1 MYDVKNYWKKIANNE
16 TCSEEDCIYISHFG
30 LIFKSICEIRIFLF
44 VMTGI
49 QDEIESFIQQLST
62 LPKTLASEKELV
74 EIHAEMDQQSKLFF
88 RKELNEISRINGV
101 RNDEGIDVAAVSSD
115 EGQINSTDQ
124 MSYENHLPVSND
136 NEDEMFYGSA
146 DHPQSRDV
154 VDPETSV
161 ELVLS
166 GTLRHD
172 LNCRRTL
179 TKGLSKILCSFERNH
194 YKYVKT
200 PRRISDR
207 SFYVKLNRVGNY
219 SEKIT
224 TGKNTKRLVKKYTA
238 PKALKLPA
246 PNKRMKKKTVINK
259 EAKVNYS
266 DNQTKQISGQNKE
279 VTKLNNTQPKQPQVI
294 IHCCG
299 KQTNP
304 QKRKPNVNTNKQNS
318 RPRKQV
324 KSFYFKGEKSLANA
338 TASKHSSPRG
348 LHETVSYIPPKSP
361 FNLIQEKLYDKP
373 WQLLIATIFLN
384 KTTGSAAKPVFW
396 KFVEQFPT
404 AESVVNADW
413 KVIADLMEPLGLHQ
427 RRAKNIIRFS
437 DEYLN
442 KRWKYPIELYGIG
455 KYGNDSYR
463 IFCLGQWK
471 TVEPNDHK
479 LNSYHQWLVEQ
490 NKLNNSE

>member
-16 TCSEEDCIYISHFG
+16 TCSDEDCIYISHFG
-30 LIFKSICEIRIFLF
+30 LIFNSITEIRIFLF

-62 LPKTLASEKELV
+62 LPKTFASEKELV

-88 RKELNEISRINGV
+88 RKELNKISRINGV
-101 RNDEGIDVAAVSSD
+101 RTDERIDVAAVSSD
-115 EGQINSTDQ
+115 EGQTNSEDQ
-124 MSYENHLPVSND
+124 MSYD
-136 NEDEMFYGSA
+136 SA
-146 DHPQSRDV
+146 DHAQSKDV
-154 VDPETSV
+154 VDPVSSV

-166 GTLRHD
+166 GTLGHD
-172 LNCRRTL
+172 VNCRRTL
-179 TKGLSKILCSFERNH
+179 TKGLSKILCSFKRNH

-219 SEKIT
+219 SEKNT
-224 TGKNTKRLVKKYTA
+224 TGKNTKRPVKKYTA
-238 PKALKLPA
+238 PRALKLPA
-246 PNKRMKKKTVINK
+246 PNKRMKKKTVIK
-259 EAKVNYS
+259 KCEAKVNDGGS
-266 DNQTKQISGQNKE
+266 EKKQISGQNKE
-279 VTKLNNTQPKQPQVI
+279 VTKLNNTESKQPQVI

-299 KQTNP
+299 KQTNLK
-304 QKRKPNVNTNKQNS
+304 KRKLNVNTNKQNS

-338 TASKHSSPRG
+338 TSSKHSSPRG
-348 LHETVSYIPPKSP
+348 LHETVSYTPPKSP
-361 FNLIQEKLYDKP
+361 YNLIQEQLYDKP

-404 AESVVNADW
+404 PDSVVNADW

-479 LNSYHQWLVEQ
+479 LNSYHQWVIEQ